1 LWIVMMDDAWTTIKD
16 AVDRFIS
23 QPSAEPPFT
32 GPVSA
37 VSGDSLAVGRA
48 FVPEA
53 SYFSIKLVDMRLAEG
68 RKYFVNF
75 LPMGVCVAEYTYGAE
90 RRRVP
95 LVLSNEAVKQMLGN
109 AGGQPGQVQF
119 ANMPVVRRTP
129 FKQDNLA
136 LFVGLFRMPYDDV
149 ARSVLQLAADV
160 SSELG
165 GAAIGAGTRVAAK
178 LYDSVAD
185 IFKLKTVQPR
195 FAFLDGM
202 ALTNSHYLLVS
213 GSLPEGIHAADLVV
227 KDSRL
232 RLQRDLNGPLPAFD
246 YCLLA
251 IEHTESLFASTS
263 SSAGMLGTL
272 AGLPFHQRWGNVRS
286 LLAQRKVKEAEEAL
300 LNLKAEVISSP
311 DLTEEDRL
319 VAVGGYDLAYAQYE
333 QVLVPKTDTAPA
345 TRGSRTG
352 TPVTGLKSEAAVR
365 KQQGDQATAAAL
377 DAIALRLLTAKTT
390 GHSES
395 PDIQSDRLLEEAFA
409 GLRPAMAAAH
419 AQGARASTLAGA
431 LLIGSAAARS

>member
-1 LWIVMMDDAWTTIKD
+1 MMDDAWTTIKD

-53 SYFSIKLVDMRLAEG
+53 SYFSINLVDMRLAEG
-68 RKYFVNF
+68 GKYFVSF

-165 GAAIGAGTRVAAK
+165 GAAIGAGTKVAAK

-195 FAFLDGM
+195 FAFLNGM
-202 ALTNSHYLLVS
+202 ALTNSQYLLVS
-213 GSLPEGIHAADLVV
+213 GSLPTGLQASDLVV

-232 RLQRDLNGPLPAFD
+232 RLRRDVNAQLPAFD
-246 YCLLA
+246 YCLLS
-251 IEHTESLFASTS
+251 IEQTDSLFASSDLTS
-263 SSAGMLGTL
+263 ATGMLRTL
-272 AGLPFHQRWGNVRS
+272 AGLPFHQRWGVVRS
-286 LLAQRKVKEAEEAL
+286 MLAQRKVKEADEAL

-319 VAVGGYDLAYAQYE
+319 VAVGGYDVAYTHYE
-333 QVLVPKTDTAPA
+333 QVLVPKTEAAAA
-345 TRGSRTG
+345 TRRGFRSG
-352 TPVTGLKSEAAVR
+352 TPVIGLKSEAAAR
-365 KQQGDQATAAAL
+365 KRDGDQPTATAL
-377 DAIALRLLTAKTT
+377 DAIALRLMTKGGGSNASLVK
-390 GHSES
+390 ES
-395 PDIQSDRLLEEAFA
+395 DELLAEAFA
-409 GLRPAMAAAH
+409 GIGPAMVAAH
-419 AQGARASTLAGA
+419 AQGVRASTLESA
-431 LLIGSAAARS
+431 LLIGSAATRS

>member
-1 LWIVMMDDAWTTIKD
+1 MNDAWTTIKD

-53 SYFSIKLVDMRLAEG
+53 SYFSINLVDMRLAEG
-68 RKYFVNF
+68 GKYFVSF

-129 FKQDNLA
+129 FKQDNLT

-165 GAAIGAGTRVAAK
+165 GAAIGAGAKVAAK

-195 FAFLDGM
+195 FAFLNGM
-202 ALTNSHYLLVS
+202 ALTNSQYLLVS
-213 GSLPEGIHAADLVV
+213 GSLPNGLQVSDLVV

-232 RLQRDLNGPLPAFD
+232 RLQRDVNARLPAFD
-246 YCLLA
+246 YCLLS
-251 IEHTESLFASTS
+251 IEQTDSLFASSDLTS
-263 SSAGMLGTL
+263 ATGMLRTL
-272 AGLPFHQRWGNVRS
+272 AGLPFHQRWGVVRS
-286 LLAQRKVKEAEEAL
+286 MLAQRKVKEADEAL

-319 VAVGGYDLAYAQYE
+319 VAVGGYDVAYTHYE
-333 QVLVPKTDTAPA
+333 QVLVPKTEAAAPA
-345 TRGSRTG
+345 TRGSRSG
-352 TPVTGLKSEAAVR
+352 TPVVGLKSEAAAR
-365 KQQGDQATAAAL
+365 KRDGDQPTATAL
-377 DAIALRLLTAKTT
+377 DAIALRLMTKGGGSNASLVK
-390 GHSES
+390 ES
-395 PDIQSDRLLEEAFA
+395 DELLAEAFA
-409 GLRPAMAAAH
+409 GIRPAMVAAH
-419 AQGARASTLAGA
+419 AQGVRASTLASA
-431 LLIGSAAARS
+431 LLIGSAATRS